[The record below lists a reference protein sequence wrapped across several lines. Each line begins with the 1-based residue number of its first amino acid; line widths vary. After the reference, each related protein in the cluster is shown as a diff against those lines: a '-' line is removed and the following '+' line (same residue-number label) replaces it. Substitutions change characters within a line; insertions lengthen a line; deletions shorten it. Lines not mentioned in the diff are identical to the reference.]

1 MMTNPM
7 RRVLVTRWT
16 GAAFAAAALGQC
28 PQTRAASASLVSGAG
43 PSVSV
48 FEFMSEARRAAVMN
62 FDYDVDQLHAIETAQ
77 DYLQAKG
84 GGELYFPYGG
94 YGLSGPI
101 INRANISLV
110 GDPRLPTLKNINK
123 EYSFRRSSIFVPGNF
138 HPEYVGGLEMMPCA
152 RIEAGSAV
160 RLRRSR
166 DAATLKAN
174 DSVVIM
180 SDEYYTS
187 GGFKVHK
194 YIFLNEVVAVNGA
207 MVQLKYGMDRE
218 FEGGLVR
225 LDGSQ
230 LGRDEV
236 PLFFWRNGQIRNF
249 RIDTRGFYISDSATL
264 NCKFDNIRIEAAK
277 SGIYG
282 NTYQRTIFSNISG
295 KVADGIGETSL
306 CSLMTRIE
314 NFRFEMGKGSG
325 DRPRTGISIQENGRK
340 IVYSNGKVDF
350 GAASPRAALIN
361 YINAEECSVLGLEMV
376 HRGAHGN
383 AVVQYADATRAGR
396 IACANNTTQ
405 VQYDGVRCAR
415 YYSFA
420 GSDDPDNVVGN
431 KLVESRFTGSVSS
444 GECGRMVGVQGK
456 NIIRQCDFGDG
467 IPVFGRSVTNQEF
480 EDSYLA
486 GNRKLDF
493 PQELVKRNVI
503 RGIRSHAGLRLA
515 D

>member
-1 MMTNPM
+1 MTNPM
-7 RRVLVTRWT
+7 RRVIVTRWT
-16 GAAFAAAALGQC
+16 GAALGAAALG
-28 PQTRAASASLVSGAG
+28 PYPRIRSASANMVAG
-43 PSVSV
+43 HRPSVSV
-48 FEFMSEARRAAVMN
+48 FEFMSESRRAAVMN
-62 FDYDVDQLHAIETAQ
+62 FDYGVDQLRAIETAQ
-77 DYLQAKG
+77 DYLEAKG

-101 INRANISLV
+101 INRENISLV
-110 GDPRLPTLKNINK
+110 GDQRLPTLKNINR
-123 EYSFRRSSIFVPGNF
+123 EYAFRRSSIFAPGNF
-138 HPEYVGGLEMMPCA
+138 HPEYVGGLERMPCV
-152 RIEAGSAV
+152 RIKAGSVV
-160 RLRRSR
+160 RLRQSR
-166 DAATLKAN
+166 YAVTLKPN
-174 DSVVIM
+174 DGVVIM

-187 GGFKVHK
+187 AGFKVPK

-207 MVQLKYGMDRE
+207 MVQLKYGLDRE
-218 FEGGLVR
+218 FDGGLVR

-230 LGRDEV
+230 SGRDGV

-249 RIDTRGFYISDSATL
+249 RVDTKGFYISDSATL
-264 NCKFDNIRIEAAK
+264 NCKFDNIKIDAAK

-295 KVADGIGETSL
+295 TVADGIGETSL

-325 DRPRTGISIQENGRK
+325 DRPQTGISIQENGRK

-350 GAASPRAALIN
+350 GAARPRAALIN
-361 YINAEECSVLGLEMV
+361 YINAEECSVLGLQLV
-376 HRGAHGN
+376 DRAAHEN

-405 VQYDGVRCAR
+405 VQYDGLRCAR
-415 YYSFA
+415 YYSFS
-420 GSDDPDNVVGN
+420 GRDDPDNVVGN
-431 KLVESRFTGSVSS
+431 KLVESRFTGRVSS

-467 IPVFGRSVTNQEF
+467 KPLFGHTVANQEF
-480 EDSYLA
+480 EDSYLV

-503 RGIRSHAGLRLA
+503 RGIRSHAGLQLA